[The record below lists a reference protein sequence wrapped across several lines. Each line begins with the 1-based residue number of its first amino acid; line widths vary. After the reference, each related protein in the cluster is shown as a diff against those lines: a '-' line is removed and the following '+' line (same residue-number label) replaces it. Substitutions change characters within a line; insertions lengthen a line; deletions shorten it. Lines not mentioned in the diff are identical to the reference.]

1 MAVPILKQAQYLIAT
16 MQSAASDRDLLALQA
31 SLLEEVGKF
40 RSRGVIV
47 DVAALDVLDSFASR
61 TLRDTA
67 RMIRLWGAETVIVGV
82 QPQVAFAM
90 LHLGI
95 TLERVATALDL
106 EEGLAYLDRKQNP
119 DADALSCIPVASLND
134 VVTAR
139 LEGRKLAE
147 RLGFTAGDATIVAT
161 AISELARNI
170 VQHARNGDIILR
182 STTDGERNGIV
193 VVARDH
199 GPGIA
204 DPNRA
209 LRSHD
214 STSGR
219 PGQGLPGVRRMMDDF
234 RIVSSPQDGTT
245 VTVTKWKI

>member
-16 MQSAASDRDLLALQA
+16 IQSAPSDSDLRALQA
-31 SLLEEVGKF
+31 ALPEEVGKF

-47 DVAALDVLDSFASR
+47 DVAAPDVFGWFA
-61 TLRDTA
+61 
-67 RMIRLWGAETVIVGV
+67 
-82 QPQVAFAM
+82 
-90 LHLGI
+90 
-95 TLERVATALDL
+95 
-106 EEGLAYLDRKQNP
+106 
-119 DADALSCIPVASLND
+119 SCIPVASLND

-139 LEGRKLAE
+139 LEGRSLAE
-147 RLGFTAGDATIVAT
+147 RLGFTAGDATLVAT

-170 VQHARNGDIILR
+170 VQHAGHGDIVLR
-182 STTDGERNGIV
+182 STTDGARHGIV
-193 VVARDH
+193 VVARDR

-209 LRSHD
+209 VRSHD

-219 PGQGLPGVRRMMDDF
+219 HGQGLPGVRRMMDDF